1 MEILSIDVWRNVVT
15 NALSTL
21 WEKLASFAPNLIGA
35 IIILFIGYII
45 SKFLSKICRALLTK
59 IGFDKAC
66 DRIGVHSAL
75 TSTGIEIKGSAL
87 ISGVIFWLIMLMFMI
102 SVSETL
108 GLDKV
113 ALTVESFVLYLPNV
127 IAAALIF
134 VIGSV
139 IASFTKDLVSNGAD
153 RLGMEYAKP
162 LSSFVYGVL
171 IVVISLLAI
180 EQLQFDT
187 NLISNAIQILLVAAG
202 LALALTLGLGTRQIS
217 QQLVSGVYA
226 REMFSNGDRI
236 RIEDSEGVIEEIG
249 SVSSRI
255 VLDNSQKLQIPN
267 DILVESLVT
276 KLS

>member
-1 MEILSIDVWRNVVT
+1 MEILNIEVWRDVVT

-35 IIILFIGYII
+35 FIILLIGFIIAKI
-45 SKFLSKICRALLTK
+45 LAKICRTLLTK

-66 DRIGVHSAL
+66 DKIGIHSAL
-75 TSTGIEIKGSAL
+75 TTTGIEITGSAL
-87 ISGVIFWLIMLMFMI
+87 ISGIIFWLIMLMFMI

-127 IAAALIF
+127 IAAVLIF

-139 IASFTKDLVSNGAD
+139 IASFTKDLVGNGAE

-187 NLISNAIQILLVAAG
+187 ALISNAIQILLVAAG

-226 REMFSNGDRI
+226 REMFNNGDRI
-236 RIEDSEGVIEEIG
+236 KIDDTEGVIEEVG

-255 VLDNSQKLQIPN
+255 VLDNSQKIQIPN

-276 KLS
+276 KIS

>member
-1 MEILSIDVWRNVVT
+1 MEILSIEVWRDVVT

-35 IIILFIGYII
+35 IVILIVGYFI
-45 SKFLSKICRALLTK
+45 SKFISRICRALLSK

-66 DRIGVHSAL
+66 DRIGIHNTL
-75 TSTGIEIKGSAL
+75 TSVAIETKGSAL
-87 ISGVIFWLIMLMFMI
+87 VSGIIFWLIMLMFMI

-127 IAAALIF
+127 IAAVLIF

-139 IASFTKDLVSNGAD
+139 IASFTKDLVYNGAE
-153 RLGMEYAKP
+153 RIGMEYAKP
-162 LSSFVYGVL
+162 LSSFVYGIL
-171 IVVISLLAI
+171 IVVIAMLSI
-180 EQLQFDT
+180 EQLQIDT
-187 NLISNAIQILLVAAG
+187 NLLSNVIQIIIIAAG

-226 REMFSNGDRI
+226 REIYTNGEHIKID
-236 RIEDSEGVIEEIG
+236 DTEGVIEEVG
-249 SVSSRI
+249 TVSSR
-255 VLDNSQKLQIPN
+255 VALKNGQKIQIPN
-267 DILVESLVT
+267 QKLIDSVVT
-276 KLS
+276 RLS

>member
-1 MEILSIDVWRNVVT
+1 MEILSIEVWRNIVT

-35 IIILFIGYII
+35 IIILIIGYIASKII
-45 SKFLSKICRALLTK
+45 SKVFRTLLGK

-66 DRIGVHSAL
+66 DRIGLHNAL
-75 TSTGIEIKGSAL
+75 SSTGIESKGSVL
-87 ISGVIFWLIMLMFMI
+87 ISGIIFWLIMLMFVI

-139 IASFTKDLVSNGAD
+139 IAAFTRDLVNSGAE
-153 RLGMEYAKP
+153 RVGMEYAKP
-162 LSSFVYGVL
+162 LSSFIYGVL
-171 IVVISLLAI
+171 IVVISMLAI

-187 NLISNAIQILLVAAG
+187 HLLSNAIQILLVAVG
-202 LALALTLGLGTRQIS
+202 LALALTMGLGTRQLS

-226 REMFSNGDRI
+226 REIFNNGDRI
-236 RIEDSEGVIEEIG
+236 KIEGSEGVIEEIG

-255 VLDNSQKLQIPN
+255 AINKGQTIQIPN
-267 DILVESLVT
+267 AKLVDSIVI
-276 KLS
+276 KLP

>member
-1 MEILSIDVWRNVVT
+1 MEILSIDVWRDVAT

-35 IIILFIGYII
+35 IVILVVGYII
-45 SKFLSKICRALLTK
+45 SKMIAKIFRVFLTK

-66 DRIGVHSAL
+66 DRVGVHSAL
-75 TSTGIEIKGSAL
+75 ISTGIESKGSVL
-87 ISGVIFWLIMLMFMI
+87 ISGIIFWLIMLMFII

-134 VIGSV
+134 VIGSI
-139 IASFTKDLVSNGAD
+139 IASFTKDLVYNGAD

-162 LSSFVYGVL
+162 LSSFFYGVL

-187 NLISNAIQILLVAAG
+187 ALLSNVILILLVAVG
-202 LALALTLGLGTRQIS
+202 LALAITLGLGTKQIS

-226 REMFSNGDRI
+226 REIFRNGDRI
-236 RIEDSEGVIEEIG
+236 KIEGSEGVIEEIG

-255 VLDNSQKLQIPN
+255 LLDNAEKIQIPN
-267 DILVESLVT
+267 DILIESIVERKT
-276 KLS
+276 